1 MNFQAI
7 LNLVK
12 KAFSEWSDDKA
23 SRLAAALAYYTV
35 FSLVPLLVIVI
46 ALAGLLGRG
55 SAAQDQI
62 LLQLQNLI
70 GQEGRQFFQ
79 DMIAGASKPAA
90 GIIATVVGFVTLLFG
105 ALAVFGELQES
116 LNTIWEVKL
125 KPVKGLGGS
134 LKRLI
139 VQRLLSF
146 TMILG
151 IGFLLL
157 VSLVLSAVLAS
168 IQGYMAYLLPA
179 PEIVLNLLNFVVS
192 FGVIMLLF
200 AMMFKILPDAQIA
213 WKDVWLGSAI
223 TALLFTIGKIAIATY
238 LGRSAIRSSFG
249 AAGSIALVL
258 VWVYYSAQI
267 LFLGAEFTQVYANE
281 YGSGIQP
288 DKDAEML
295 SEQDRLRQGLNRSAP
310 VTAAAVAGIAPA
322 DADASPAEVPA
333 LTMRR
338 RVLALPPPQPDQ
350 RLLREVG
357 LPLALGWLGALIVGT
372 LVHFSF
378 IRGESPRRPG

>member
-1 MNFQAI
+1 MNFKTI
-7 LNLVK
+7 FHLVQT
-12 KAFSEWSDDKA
+12 ALSEWSDDKA

-55 SAAQDQI
+55 SAAEDQI

-90 GIIATVVGFVTLLFG
+90 GVIATVVGFVTLLFG
-105 ALAVFGELQES
+105 ALGVFGELQDS
-116 LNTIWEVKL
+116 LNTIWEVRL

-157 VSLVLSAVLAS
+157 VSLVVSAALAS
-168 IQGYMAYLLPA
+168 IQGYMAYLLPV
-179 PEIVLNLLNFVVS
+179 PEILLNLLNFVVS
-192 FGVIMLLF
+192 FGVVMLLF
-200 AMMFKILPDAQIA
+200 ALMFKILPDAEIA

-223 TALLFTIGKIAIATY
+223 TALLFTIGKFAIATY
-238 LGRSAIRSSFG
+238 LGRSSIQSSFG

-288 DKDAEML
+288 DKDAEIV
-295 SEQDRLRQGLNRSAP
+295 SEVDRARQGLTRRGRPQAASAAEAF
-310 VTAAAVAGIAPA
+310 VAAPPLA
-322 DADASPAEVPA
+322 
-333 LTMRR
+333 MRR
-338 RVLALPPPQPDQ
+338 EMLAPPSQPDQ
-350 RLLREVG
+350 GLLKDVG
-357 LPLALGWLGALIVGT
+357 LPMALGWLGALLVGV
-372 LVHFSF
+372 LVRVSF
-378 IRGESPRRPG
+378 IRGKSPD